1 VQIHPQF
8 SNYQYNPQNG
18 GPGGLA
24 GGAGGPGSGLP
35 QRPNN
40 FAWFAGTEDD
50 GIRLFLAVVRLHKHG
65 AIIKNGIKQMSSAG
79 KTPCRIARENCI
91 NMNANVHPPRA
102 VGGKSINLC
111 ANVARKCRA
120 QVVGNCAKFFCSLSL
135 TASFYYVFHHSIFP
149 TLGDVRRHFGFSL

>member
-1 VQIHPQF
+1 
-8 SNYQYNPQNG
+8 
-18 GPGGLA
+18 
-24 GGAGGPGSGLP
+24 
-35 QRPNN
+35 
-40 FAWFAGTEDD
+40 
-50 GIRLFLAVVRLHKHG
+50 
-65 AIIKNGIKQMSSAG
+65 MSSAG

-135 TASFYYVFHHSIFP
+135 TASFYDVFHHSIFP
-149 TLGDVRRHFGFSL
+149 ILGDVRRHFGFSL